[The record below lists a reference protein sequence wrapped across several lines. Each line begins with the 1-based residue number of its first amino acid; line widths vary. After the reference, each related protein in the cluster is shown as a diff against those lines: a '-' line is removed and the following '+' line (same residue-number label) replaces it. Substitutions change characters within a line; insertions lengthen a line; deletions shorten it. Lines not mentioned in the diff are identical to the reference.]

1 MKFSNI
7 TFLLSILVIVLLF
20 SLIYGSYGSKESFFG
35 KRFTVDNI
43 KKDKM
48 NNNIDDLNKEISDDL
63 DRLDKSIKN
72 ANFSP
77 IEDFVSNYRK
87 PFTINST
94 VKNQIDKLFGMF
106 GPIFHQDFYKTVIS
120 IIHNTASVQ
129 HLGAMKP
136 DPNEVDPNI
145 NASKNLKKI
154 IDNLNSSKISD
165 IVKRLGMNLKTIR
178 DTNSSI
184 SSINIDK
191 FNKIPN
197 NLLMKIMS
205 SPVLSIFFQN
215 IGILYL
221 RNAKFWT

>member
-20 SLIYGSYGSKESFFG
+20 SLIYGSYDSKESFFG
-35 KRFTVDNI
+35 KRLTVDNI
-43 KKDKM
+43 KKVKM
-48 NNNIDDLNKEISDDL
+48 NNNIDDLNKQVSDDL
-63 DRLDKSIKN
+63 DRLDKYIKN

-77 IEDFVSNYRK
+77 IEDFVSNYQK
-87 PFTINST
+87 PFIINST

-106 GPIFHQDFYKTVIS
+106 GPIFHENFYTTVIS

-129 HLGAMKP
+129 HLGTMKLDPNAP
-136 DPNEVDPNI
+136 DPNK
-145 NASKNLKKI
+145 NASDNLKKI

-165 IVKRLGMNLKTIR
+165 IVKRLGMNLNSIR
-178 DTNSSI
+178 NNNLSI
-184 SSINIDK
+184 SSNNIEK

-205 SPVLSIFFQN
+205 SPVLSRFFQN

-221 RNAKFWT
+221 QNAKFWT